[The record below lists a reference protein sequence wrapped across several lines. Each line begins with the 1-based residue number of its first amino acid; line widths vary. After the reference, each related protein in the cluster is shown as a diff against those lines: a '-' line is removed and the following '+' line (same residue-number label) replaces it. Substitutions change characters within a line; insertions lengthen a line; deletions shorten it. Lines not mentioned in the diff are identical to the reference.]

1 MSLKS
6 RCPSVYRDL
15 LQAGEAA
22 ERWLR
27 DCADV
32 KFTFDNGKL
41 YVTSVRK
48 ARLSSLGNI
57 RVQLQLLAEGL
68 ITPEEILERIRPT
81 DVAQFIRPEIVDKTR
96 LELLGKGLPASG
108 GAASGR
114 IAIWRS
120 KADEPVILCEPHP
133 LILTDEQSRQD
144 PSLRAIEACAGVLTH
159 AGRFRNRFDSHEAML
174 CQQLGKPCIVDFPKG
189 ELRHEGQFFT
199 QAEHT
204 HFHPGDWLTI
214 DGITGEVFAGQAQIE
229 TRPWK
234 SHPELRSLSLIIVH
248 AVTSGHVPP
257 KCAGNVWRIWDFIRH
272 ELPLP
277 GQPNSN
283 KPTKRPPRQRSLPNR
298 ANPAKAQTK
307 MVQIDTV
314 DRDNYS
320 EIIYGLLKT
329 IERRLGLSEVGN
341 SRSHCRV
348 LWDIA
353 SAICLHDQ
361 SQLVGFE
368 FTGINQHDLN
378 LIEVSSIRFEL
389 ECEVRSPTEAWTV
402 ESIRGGGNRMGTNSK
417 TVKRCRITVNGVQ
430 LNHEDIPQF
439 YTWLRRREY
448 F

>member
-27 DCADV
+27 DCADIE
-32 KFTFDNGKL
+32 FTFDNGAL

-48 ARLSSLGNI
+48 ARLLPLENT
-57 RVQLQLLAEGL
+57 RVQLQLLVEGL
-68 ITPEEILERIRPT
+68 TAPEEFLERIRPT
-81 DVAQFIRPEIVDKTR
+81 DVAQFLRPEIVDKAR
-96 LELLGKGLPASG
+96 LELLGKGLPAGG

-120 KADEPVILCEPHP
+120 EADDPVIPGCPPP
-133 LILTDEQSRQD
+133 LILSDRHA
-144 PSLRAIEACAGVLTH
+144 PSLHATKACAGMLTRMGGISSH
-159 AGRFRNRFDSHEAML
+159 AAML
-174 CQQLGKPCIVDFPKG
+174 CRQLGKPCIVGFQKG
-189 ELRHEGQFFT
+189 ELSHEEHLFT
-199 QAEHT
+199 LPGHAPLHA
-204 HFHPGDWLTI
+204 GDWLTI

-234 SHPELRSLSLIIVH
+234 SHSELRSLWLIIAY
-248 AVTSGHVPP
+248 AVTSGHVPAN
-257 KCAGNVWRIWDFIRH
+257 CAGNVWRIWDFMRH

-283 KPTKRPPRQRSLPNR
+283 QPTKNSPRRRALPNR
-298 ANPAKAQTK
+298 ENPVKARTN
-307 MVQIDTV
+307 MVQIETV
-314 DRDNYS
+314 DRQNYS
-320 EIIYGLLKT
+320 EIICGLLT
-329 IERRLGLSEVGN
+329 AIERRLGLSAGGK
-341 SRSHCRV
+341 SQSHSRV
-348 LWDIA
+348 LWEIG
-353 SAICLHDQ
+353 SPICLQEQ

-368 FTGINQHDLN
+368 FTGLNQHDLN

-389 ECEVRSPTEAWTV
+389 ECEVQSPAEAWTA
-402 ESIRGGGNRMGTNSK
+402 ESIRGGGSRMIPNSRI
-417 TVKRCRITVNGVQ
+417 VKRCRIMVNGVP
-430 LNHEDIPQF
+430 LKHEDIPQF